1 MNIAQSIHSP
11 VNGHSWCLQFVTTIN
26 KYKYISNSIPND
38 SDADDL
44 RSPTESSFNVI
55 LEERV
60 FWHIFSY
67 HLCLG

>member
-1 MNIAQSIHSP
+1 M
-11 VNGHSWCLQFVTTIN
+11 VFTFVTTIN

-55 LEERV
+55 LEESV